1 MIDVRPALRW
11 YSISLAYRLHTMD
24 EESADIPGAECAPVP
39 EVLPGTAAR
48 ERATLQGDGLDPTR
62 YGDWEMNGRCI
73 DF

>member
-1 MIDVRPALRW
+1 
-11 YSISLAYRLHTMD
+11 MD